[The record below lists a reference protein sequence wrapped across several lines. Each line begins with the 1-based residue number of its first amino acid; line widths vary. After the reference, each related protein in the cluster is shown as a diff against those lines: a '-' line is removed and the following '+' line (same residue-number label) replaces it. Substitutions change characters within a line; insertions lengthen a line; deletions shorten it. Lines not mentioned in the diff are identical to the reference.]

1 MADLQRMCQALQEGE
16 VDAVTAL
23 ARQAL
28 DDGVDAETI
37 LADALLR
44 GMEIV
49 GEKFKINEMFV
60 PDVIFAARAMTA
72 AMEVLQPIL
81 TERGVEPVGR
91 VVIGTVKGD
100 LHDIGK
106 NLVGMMLRGA
116 GFTVIDLGNDVAP
129 EAFVEAAKRESKA
142 TKCLVGMSALLTTT
156 MPRMAEVVD
165 AVKQAKLP
173 GVRTMIGGA
182 PVTES
187 YAKEI
192 GADGYAPDAASAV
205 DVGKQVIGK

>member
-1 MADLQRMCQALQEGE
+1 MADLQRMCRALQEGE
-16 VDAVTAL
+16 VDEVTAL

-37 LADALLR
+37 LSDALLR
-44 GMEIV
+44 GMDVV
-49 GEKFKINEMFV
+49 GEKFKVNEMFV

-106 NLVGMMLRGA
+106 NLVGMMLKGG
-116 GFTVIDLGNDVAP
+116 GFKVVDMGIDVSP
-129 EAFVEAAKRESKA
+129 EAFVEAAKSENA
-142 TKCLVGMSALLTTT
+142 EVIALSALLTTT
-156 MPRMAEVVD
+156 MPQMKNVVD
-165 AVKQAKLP
+165 AVKAAGISTK
-173 GVRTMIGGA
+173 TMIGGA
-182 PVTES
+182 PVTQE
-187 YAKEI
+187 YADEI
-192 GADGYAPDAASAV
+192 GAEGYAPDAASAV
-205 DVGKQVIGK
+205 DKAKELVG